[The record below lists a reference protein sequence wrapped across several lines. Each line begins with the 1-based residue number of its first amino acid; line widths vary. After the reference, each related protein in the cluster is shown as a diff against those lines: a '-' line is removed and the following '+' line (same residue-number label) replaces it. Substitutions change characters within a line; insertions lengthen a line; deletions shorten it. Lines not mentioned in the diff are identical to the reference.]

1 MSATAKRLKKIL
13 AHMKARCYNPDD
25 KRYDD
30 WGGRGIQI
38 CNEWLNDP
46 ELFVRWSIENGYQE
60 GLTIDRIDND
70 GNYCPENC
78 RWVTV
83 QENNQNRRSN
93 RNFAYNGKTQNLQ
106 QWCDEYNVSR
116 SMVNKRLDL
125 GWDFEKAL
133 LTPKRN
139 RDKKSL
145 IGLRFGKLT
154 VLEFVGEDKH
164 RQSLFSCRCD
174 CGNLVVINGNKLK
187 SNHTNSCGC
196 YQKECARKNLPR
208 KGDIFGAGAI
218 APASDVKE

>member
-1 MSATAKRLKKIL
+1 
-13 AHMKARCYNPDD
+13 MKNRCYNPDD
-25 KRYDD
+25 KRYGD

-93 RNFAYNGKTQNLQ
+93 RNFTYNGKTQNLQ
-106 QWCDEYNVSR
+106 QWCYEYNVSR

-133 LTPKRN
+133 LTPKRD
-139 RDKKSL
+139 RDRQSL

-154 VLEFVGEDKH
+154 VLEFVGKDKH
-164 RQSLFSCRCD
+164 RQSLFSCQCD
-174 CGNLVVINGNKLK
+174 CGNMVVVNGNKLK

-196 YQKECARKNLPR
+196 YQKECARQNLPR
-208 KGDIFGAGAI
+208 KGD
-218 APASDVKE
+218 

>member
-1 MSATAKRLKKIL
+1 
-13 AHMKARCYNPDD
+13 MKARCYNPDD

-60 GLTIDRIDND
+60 GLTIDRVDND

-93 RNFAYNGKTQNLQ
+93 RNFTYNGKTQNLQ

-133 LTPKRN
+133 LTPNRN

-154 VLEFVGEDKH
+154 VLEFVWKDKH

-208 KGDIFGAGAI
+208 YG
-218 APASDVKE
+218 